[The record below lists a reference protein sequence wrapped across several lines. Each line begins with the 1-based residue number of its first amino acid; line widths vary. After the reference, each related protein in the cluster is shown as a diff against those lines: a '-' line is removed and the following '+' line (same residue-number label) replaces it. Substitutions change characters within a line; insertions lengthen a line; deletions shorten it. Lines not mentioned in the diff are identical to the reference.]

1 MITFTKKDEYIV
13 FAVKQLK
20 MNLLKRWKT
29 IENESAWL
37 KFDWEY
43 NKKAKFDQ
51 WREKKG
57 ENSA

>member
-1 MITFTKKDEYIV
+1 
-13 FAVKQLK
+13 

-37 KFDWEY
+37 KFDWEN

-51 WREKKG
+51 WRKKKG
-57 ENSA
+57 ENSV